1 LTVAESGGTYIDMRG
16 ATVYGYEDFE
26 AKIQS
31 AWMTGY
37 RRGAYDSAI
46 G

>member
-1 LTVAESGGTYIDMRG
+1 
-16 ATVYGYEDFE
+16 VYGYEDFE